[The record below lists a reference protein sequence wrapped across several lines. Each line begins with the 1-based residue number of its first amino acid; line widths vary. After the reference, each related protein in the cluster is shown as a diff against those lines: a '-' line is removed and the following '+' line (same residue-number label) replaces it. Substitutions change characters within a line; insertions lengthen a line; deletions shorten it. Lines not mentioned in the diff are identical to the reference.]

1 MVTII
6 AQCFYGWQIWRLS
19 GNIFVTGGILL
30 LAVAAF
36 VLGLYIT
43 VHLFRFPTIASIA
56 THSFQSVSAPV
67 QATAGACDIAITLAL
82 IFYFHSRRRSG
93 IKTTE
98 AILHTLIIYAMCRGI
113 LTSYVFLSALYKHS
127 KPNVFRIAQIMFL
140 ILNVAFPQRTYWQP
154 FHQLVGKLYVNSIL
168 ASVNVRKA
176 VRGKGDSERSAP
188 SGIKLPRSLGAS
200 GSTNTTTMPLEFMT
214 PKKNVTETV
223 DVLDEQDSISAHHSQ
238 EDSYEASATVYA
250 VCIYL

>member
-67 QATAGACDIAITLAL
+67 QATAGACNIAITLAL

-113 LTSYVFLSALYKHS
+113 LTS
-127 KPNVFRIAQIMFL
+127 IAQIMFL

-238 EDSYEASATVYA
+238 EDSKGRFTYTV
-250 VCIYL
+250 